1 MSFRSFTRYI
11 KGGLLILLIIGFVGE
26 TALSAAR
33 KRRAR
38 VKPRKVA
45 AKQVEPEDAEEQP
58 VAKKPVVQIAPVA
71 PAADEIVP
79 GSGTNVV
86 SEGDPATAGAKPA
99 PSFLITGFVDMGFSF
114 AQNKGVGYQKDVN
127 NNFTQYADKTA
138 VFIGDPAST
147 YMNTRHESHD
157 FGEASNFPLMFD
169 MMQGKGNPMGTIN
182 SATIDMIAEIHEKVR
197 LQVSTEFLPRAPVV
211 QNQTGLGSFVNLDMA
226 FLDYKPFAQYDI
238 TVTAGKF
245 IGITG
250 IEYRW
255 RRAPDRWTVT
265 PTLVGRYMDGNPIG
279 VKVRGK
285 HFDKRFIW
293 NVGLTNGNSFTNDT
307 RIFETVESNLGK
319 TVAGRL
325 SYDFAFGPITLL
337 EIGASGSWGPQDG
350 QISNN
355 PKQWDWGPDF
365 QIAWRALQLRGQWF
379 KVNTDGGGINE
390 AKNYIAEAWYV
401 EGMYSFPGLF
411 DLVNTFGVYTRF
423 SRRVATEIDPKYVF
437 VVDVAQITPG
447 VRVDITENI
456 IFKAEYSVNLEVGY
470 ISKHSFNNNVFAS
483 SLVAKF

>member
-1 MSFRSFTRYI
+1 
-11 KGGLLILLIIGFVGE
+11 
-26 TALSAAR
+26 
-33 KRRAR
+33 
-38 VKPRKVA
+38 
-45 AKQVEPEDAEEQP
+45 
-58 VAKKPVVQIAPVA
+58 
-71 PAADEIVP
+71 
-79 GSGTNVV
+79 
-86 SEGDPATAGAKPA
+86 
-99 PSFLITGFVDMGFSF
+99 MGFSF
-114 AQNKGVGYQKDVN
+114 AQNKGVGFAKDVN

-138 VFIGDPAST
+138 VFVGDPAST
-147 YMNTRHESHD
+147 YINTRHEAAD
-157 FGEASNFPLMFD
+157 LGEAGNFPIAFD
-169 MMQGKGNPMGTIN
+169 TVQGKGNPMGMIN

-197 LQVSTEFLPRAPVV
+197 MQVSTEFLPRQNVV
-211 QNQTGLGSFVNLDMA
+211 QGTTGNGNFVNLDMA
-226 FLDYKPFAQYDI
+226 FLDYKPFQQYDI

-293 NVGLTNGNSFTNDT
+293 NIGVTNGNSFSSDT
-307 RIFETVESNLGK
+307 RIFESVESNSGK
-319 TVAGRL
+319 TYAGRL

-355 PKQWDWGPDF
+355 PKQWDFGPDL
-365 QIAWRALQLRGQWF
+365 QIAWKALQIRGQWF

-390 AKNYIAEAWYV
+390 AKNYIAEAWYI

-411 DLVNTFGVYTRF
+411 DLVNTFGIYTRY
-423 SRRVATEIDPKYVF
+423 SRRKADEIDPKYVF
-437 VVDVAQITPG
+437 IVDVAQITPG

-470 ISKHSFNNNVFAS
+470 ISKYAFNNNVFTS